1 MRRLSPTPARSGTS
15 RGTAGRRKPARPPAR
30 RRPRA
35 KWQVAL
41 LRWGG
46 PALGLAAVLGAGS
59 WAWSS
64 GWADRQWTAL
74 TEATL
79 VASGEA
85 GLALREVLVQGRGR
99 TSQQDLM
106 TALDLELGTPIL
118 SLDPAVLRARLEAL
132 PWVARATVERRL
144 PDTLFISVE
153 EREPLALWQ
162 REGEIALIDRTGTV
176 IRDPALQ
183 SFTHLPMVVGDGAN
197 GHAAEL
203 VEMLALTPDL
213 ARRVKAAIWVG
224 DRRWNIRLD
233 NGVDVRLPEEDGAGA
248 WEELANLQA
257 QHGLIDR
264 DLSAI
269 DLRQP
274 DRLIVRLTPEAA
286 ARRRDPGDST

>member
-1 MRRLSPTPARSGTS
+1 MRRVSRSPT
-15 RGTAGRRKPARPPAR
+15 RGGATRRKPAKAPMR

-35 KWQVAL
+35 RWQAL
-41 LRWGG
+41 LIRWGG
-46 PALGLAAVLGAGS
+46 PAAVAVMLLGAGG

-64 GWADRQWTAL
+64 GWMERQWDAL
-74 TEATL
+74 GDATL
-79 VASGEA
+79 EASADA

-99 TSQQDLM
+99 TSQEALM
-106 TALDLELGTPIL
+106 TALDLKLGAPIL
-118 SLDPAVLRARLEAL
+118 GLDPATLRAKLEAL

-162 REGEIALIDRTGTV
+162 REGEIALIDRTGMV
-176 IRDPALQ
+176 VSGPALD
-183 SFTHLPMVVGDGAN
+183 SFGHLPMVVGDGAN
-197 GHAAEL
+197 AHAAEL
-203 VEMLALTPDL
+203 VEMLAMAPDL
-213 ARRVKAAIWVG
+213 AARVKSAIWVG
-224 DRRWNIRLD
+224 ERRWNIRLD
-233 NGVDVRLPEEDGAGA
+233 NGVDVRLPEENGAAA
-248 WEELANLQA
+248 WLELAALQR

-264 DLSAI
+264 DLTAI

>member
-1 MRRLSPTPARSGTS
+1 MRRLSPTPARNAT
-15 RGTAGRRKPARPPAR
+15 GRRKPARPPAR
-30 RRPRA
+30 RKPRA

-46 PALGLAAVLGAGS
+46 PALALAAVIGVGS

-64 GWADRQWTAL
+64 GWADRQWVAL
-74 TEATL
+74 SEATL
-79 VASGEA
+79 EASGEA

-106 TALDLELGTPIL
+106 TALDLQLGTPIL
-118 SLDPAVLRARLEAL
+118 ALDPAVLRARLEAL

-162 REGEIALIDRTGTV
+162 REGEIALIDRTGAV
-176 IRDPALQ
+176 IRDPALEP
-183 SFTHLPMVVGDGAN
+183 FAHLPMVVGDGAN

-203 VEMLALTPDL
+203 VEMLALAPDL

-233 NGVDVRLPEEDGAGA
+233 NGVNVRLPEEDGAAA
-248 WEELANLQA
+248 WSELANLQA

-264 DLSAI
+264 DLAAI
-269 DLRQP
+269 DMRQP